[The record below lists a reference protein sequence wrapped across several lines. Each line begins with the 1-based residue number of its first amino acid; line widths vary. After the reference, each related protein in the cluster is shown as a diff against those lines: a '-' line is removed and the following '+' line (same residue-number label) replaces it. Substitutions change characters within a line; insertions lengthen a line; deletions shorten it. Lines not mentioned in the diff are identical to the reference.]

1 MATLILGM
9 ARSGRALAR
18 LLQARGRAVVLADE
32 RLAAGDL
39 PDDLRG
45 LPFHGGP
52 FAADWLQGVTRLA
65 VSPGVLPDAPA
76 PRAARAAGIPVS
88 GELEEAFALAGAPV
102 LAVTGTNG
110 KSTTTTLLGLLLE
123 SQGWLAPAGGNLG
136 RPFSELVLAEPDADF
151 YVLEVSSFQAE
162 TFARFRPHAAAL
174 LNLTPDHL
182 DRYGDAER
190 YYAAKL
196 RLFERLA
203 ADDWLVLPAG
213 GGLDARLGGCPARRL
228 RFEPCGGAGAGGGP
242 ASDAGATAAAGGDA
256 GADGAGLR
264 GGAIVLRRA
273 GRETPLLPAAD
284 LRLVGRHN
292 LANALAAL
300 ACALPFLRDEAALA
314 GVLRAFPGLPHRM
327 EPLGRC
333 GVLDCY
339 NDSKATNVEA
349 TLASLGGLAGPLLLI
364 AGGRDK
370 GGDFDLLARELPQ
383 VRLAYGIGEAGPS
396 VVLAFGPRG
405 RLAGDLAAALRAAL
419 DEGRDGERL
428 VLSPA
433 CASFDQYRD
442 FEARGDAFRRLVREA
457 VP

>member
-18 LLQARGRAVVLADE
+18 LLTARGRAVVLADE
-32 RLAAGDL
+32 RLGTDDL
-39 PDDLRG
+39 PADLRH
-45 LPFHGGP
+45 LPFRGGP
-52 FAADWLQGVTRLA
+52 FASDWLAGVSRVVL
-65 VSPGVLPDAPA
+65 SPGVPPDAPA
-76 PRAARAAGIPVS
+76 PRAAREAGLRVS

-123 SQGWLAPAGGNLG
+123 SQGWRAPAGGNLG
-136 RPFSELVLAEPDADF
+136 RPFSELVLDEPDADF

-162 TFARFRPHAAAL
+162 TFRRFRPHAAAL

-196 RLFERLA
+196 RLFERLD
-203 ADDWLVLPAG
+203 ADDWLILPADG
-213 GGLDARLGGCPARRL
+213 TLDERLAACPSRRL
-228 RFEPCGGAGAGGGP
+228 RFDARAAGAGV
-242 ASDAGATAAAGGDA
+242 DAGAGPGDGGHGGDEIVP
-256 GADGAGLR
+256 DGAGVA
-264 GGAIVLRRA
+264 GGAIVLRRE
-273 GRETPLLPAAD
+273 GRETALLPAAD

-300 ACALPFLRDEAALA
+300 ACALPFLRDAVALA
-314 GVLRAFPGLPHRM
+314 EVLRTFPGLPHRM

-333 GVLDCY
+333 GPLDCY

-370 GGDFDLLARELPQ
+370 GGDFDEMARGLPQ
-383 VRLAYGIGEAGPS
+383 VRLAFGIGEAGPDIAR
-396 VVLAFGPRG
+396 AFGSRG
-405 RLAGDLAAALRAAL
+405 RLAGDLATALRQAL
-419 DEGRDGERL
+419 DEGADGEPL
-428 VLSPA
+428 ILSPA
-433 CASFDQYRD
+433 CASFDQFSD

-457 VP
+457 AP